1 MDAYTIAMLAGFA
14 AACFAV
20 ATTAAVY
27 KPGPWYEGLRK
38 PWWRPPNWLFPP
50 AWTLLYIMIA
60 TAGWMIWRERGF
72 AGAALP
78 LGLYGVQLLL
88 NALWS
93 PIFFGMK
100 RLDLA
105 FYELILLWLS
115 IAGCIVLFAPI
126 STTAAWLMVPYLAW
140 VSFAGFLNYTVWQMN
155 RDVLEQR
162 AT

>member
-1 MDAYTIAMLAGFA
+1 VASPVPRCRLAS
-14 AACFAV
+14 
-20 ATTAAVY
+20 
-27 KPGPWYEGLRK
+27 
-38 PWWRPPNWLFPP
+38 
-50 AWTLLYIMIA
+50 II
-60 TAGWMIWRERGF
+60 
-72 AGAALP
+72 
-78 LGLYGVQLLL
+78 YGVRLLL

-105 FYELILLWLS
+105 FYELILLCLS
-115 IAGCIVLFAPI
+115 IARCIVLFAPI